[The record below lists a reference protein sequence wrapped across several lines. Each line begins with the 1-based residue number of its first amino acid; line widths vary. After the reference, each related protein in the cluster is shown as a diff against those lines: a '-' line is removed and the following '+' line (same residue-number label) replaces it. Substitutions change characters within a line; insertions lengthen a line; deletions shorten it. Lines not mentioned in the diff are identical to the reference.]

1 MCTTRSN
8 ITKSSML
15 TEIEGTLQSTLY
27 ISLTKHLPAG
37 NSKFASRKVV
47 SSQAKIK
54 RRDCRLGVRRT
65 SHTGLSSIH
74 PLILQNR
81 CGKYIAGVSHLSG
94 NGMSFVARKCHQV
107 HVGRSTE
114 HYLDRRK
121 EWRPFNRISILLF
134 SIDDSQVSSME
145 DSTVA

>member
-27 ISLTKHLPAG
+27 ISPTKHSPAG

-47 SSQAKIK
+47 SSQAKTK
-54 RRDCRLGVRRT
+54 KRDCRLGVRRT

-74 PLILQNR
+74 RLILQTR

-107 HVGRSTE
+107 HVGRSIE

-121 EWRPFNRISILLF
+121 EWKTFNRISRLLVNIEDF
-134 SIDDSQVSSME
+134 KVSSME
-145 DSTVA
+145 DSPVA